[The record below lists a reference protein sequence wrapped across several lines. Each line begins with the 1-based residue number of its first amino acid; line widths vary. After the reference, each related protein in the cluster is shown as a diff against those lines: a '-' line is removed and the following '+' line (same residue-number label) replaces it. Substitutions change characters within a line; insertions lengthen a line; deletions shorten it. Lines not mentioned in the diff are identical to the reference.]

1 MLKTL
6 SLEFYISSGK
16 ESIVPSAKRVSPPLW
31 YCGCSV
37 TLGSSSARPFSFNW
51 APFLSFLVL
60 IFPSSTH
67 KEIVLT
73 FVVCGQSHCAFCG
86 RPYPKEKK
94 NPLLSQSRHVIL
106 MRNRL
111 GETQKKSNV
120 DFSAYIFDHCKPTRC
135 NSLQG
140 KPQGHAEQ
148 GTYLEISDISACL
161 SIPTSF
167 SSDSFMRGTNTC

>member
-16 ESIVPSAKRVSPPLW
+16 ESIVPSAKRISPPLW

-94 NPLLSQSRHVIL
+94 KNPLLSQSRHVIL

-111 GETQKKSNV
+111 GETQKKSNGIQTK
-120 DFSAYIFDHCKPTRC
+120 FKCR
-135 NSLQG
+135 LQRI
-140 KPQGHAEQ
+140 H
-148 GTYLEISDISACL
+148 
-161 SIPTSF
+161 F
-167 SSDSFMRGTNTC
+167 